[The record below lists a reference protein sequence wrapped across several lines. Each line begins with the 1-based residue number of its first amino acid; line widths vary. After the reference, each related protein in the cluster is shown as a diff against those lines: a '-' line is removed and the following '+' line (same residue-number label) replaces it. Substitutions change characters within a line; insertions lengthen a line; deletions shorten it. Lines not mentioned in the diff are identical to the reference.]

1 MDEPSTSYEDDPSSR
16 QAEAWPSTSS
26 SQPLPLWSPCKARF
40 QPYTGLPEIR
50 TPQKSGRLRVIV
62 NRPLV
67 VRLTKD
73 IIETYQICNPKF
85 KCCESVYVKRY
96 LTNPSEPVLN
106 DGFDNENS
114 DLVLFVNL
122 VLVNPR
128 SRERYVVKDML
139 GQGTFG
145 QVVKCWHLETNSFV
159 AVKIIKNQPAYY
171 HQALVEVSIL
181 ATLNQKFDPEDK
193 HHIVRMLDHFLY
205 QNHLC
210 ISFEML
216 GVNLFELIKMN
227 QFKGMSTN
235 LIRVFSKQMLD
246 ALIIMKHA
254 SIIHCDLKP
263 ENILLCPSV
272 QSAEIKI
279 IDFGSACMETRT
291 VYSYIQASRYYR
303 SPEVLLGYPYTT
315 AIDMWS
321 VGCIVAE
328 LFLGFPLF
336 PGASEFDL
344 IRRMRETLGGQPP
357 DYMLRDAKNANKFF
371 KHVGSI
377 HCLDADESSKGNQ
390 SAYQFLTEEE
400 YEARELKKPVIGK
413 HYFNYV
419 KLEDIIMNYPHRKNL
434 SDSEIS
440 QENRSRVAL
449 VDFLRG
455 LIRFDPLNRWTP
467 SQALL
472 HPFITNE
479 PLLRP
484 YEPPPESPFIPVCQ
498 PLTVNHNPGSGHWYV
513 AGLSPQVISMNRG
526 VPTQANSYMQIIPF
540 SYASSYG
547 SIGSY
552 GSYND
557 GGAGLGSSFEGY
569 ADGSFH
575 SYYSNVGPSGLNIQA
590 HGGGTT
596 LGTSPDGWWRGPHV
610 SHVNGLGV
618 SPSCGNMR
626 TMSLGTSPSQFTP
639 PSSQVHISAG
649 SPGMHCPTS
658 PARSGVHGS
667 PLGKAAAVCQYNRR
681 RSLGQPGMMSMS
693 PQEHTSSQQ
702 WLGHH
707 NDGEGKPRG
716 HMGSPYGLHLSSSH
730 PSWPHQ
736 RASGIPLC
744 ASTSSSH
751 QTLAPSAPYLQV
763 IASSVEAASDKPEC
777 SSSIPNPG
785 DWDPNYSDDLLLQDD
800 NPDMSSL
807 CSGVATGM
815 RINHVTG
822 SANTTTGIG
831 RSNRGGN
838 QAQPSFNYNLA
849 NHRQSGPSQYAR
861 MDETTS
867 SARDVHCG
875 YGRPMS
881 KPSHLT
887 SHPASQHS
895 PSRLGQQSLLRSN
908 NPLQM
913 AYIQE
918 ERMHSKGPSYW
929 NVGPRSPGKSLFAG
943 DSSWGILS

>member
-1 MDEPSTSYEDDPSSR
+1 MDEPSTSYEEGPSFR
-16 QAEAWPSTSS
+16 QAETWPSASS

-40 QPYTGLPEIR
+40 KPYSGLPEIR

-96 LTNPSEPVLN
+96 LTNPSEAVLN

-128 SRERYVVKDML
+128 SKERYVVKDML

-181 ATLNQKFDPEDK
+181 ATLNQKFDPEDE

-227 QFKGMSTN
+227 QFKGISTN
-235 LIRVFSKQMLD
+235 LIRVFSRQMLD

-263 ENILLCPSV
+263 ENILLSRSV

-291 VYSYIQASRYYR
+291 VYSYIQSRYYR

-344 IRRMRETLGGQPP
+344 IRRMRETLGGHPP
-357 DYMLRDAKNANKFF
+357 DYILRDAKNANKFF

-377 HCLDADESSKGNQ
+377 HCLDADETSKGNQ

-400 YEARELKKPVIGK
+400 YESRELKKPVIGK

-419 KLEDIIMNYPHRKNL
+419 KLEDIIMNYPHKKNL
-434 SDSEIS
+434 PDAEIS
-440 QENRSRVAL
+440 QENRSRIAL
-449 VDFLRG
+449 IDFLRG
-455 LIRFDPLNRWTP
+455 LIHFDPVKRWTP

-472 HPFITNE
+472 HPFIRNE
-479 PLLRP
+479 PLLHP
-484 YEPPPESPFIPVCQ
+484 YQPLPETPFIPVCQ

-526 VPTQANSYMQIIPF
+526 VSTQTNSYMQVVPF

-557 GGAGLGSSFEGY
+557 G
-569 ADGSFH
+569 
-575 SYYSNVGPSGLNIQA
+575 GLNIQA

-596 LGTSPDGWWRGPHV
+596 LGTSPDGWWRGPHA
-610 SHVNGLGV
+610 SHGNGLGV

-626 TMSLGTSPSQFTP
+626 SMSLGTSPSQFTP

-649 SPGMHCPTS
+649 SPGMHCATS

-681 RSLGQPGMMSMS
+681 RNLGLGQPGIMSLP
-693 PQEHTSSQQ
+693 PQEHAPSQQ

-716 HMGSPYGLHLSSSH
+716 HMGSPYGAHLSSSH

-736 RASGIPLC
+736 RAGGVPLS
-744 ASTSSSH
+744 ASNSTSH
-751 QTLAPSAPYLQV
+751 PTLASSAPHLHG
-763 IASSVEAASDKPEC
+763 IASSSMEAASDKPEC

-800 NPDMSSL
+800 NPDVSSL

-815 RINHVTG
+815 RHNHVTG
-822 SANTTTGIG
+822 SIGIG
-831 RSNRGGN
+831 RSNRGHN
-838 QAQPSFNYNLA
+838 EAQLSFNYSLP
-849 NHRQSGPSQYAR
+849 NHRQNGPSQYAR
-861 MDETTS
+861 IEDTNS
-867 SARDVHCG
+867 SVRDVHCG
-875 YGRPMS
+875 YGRSVS
-881 KPSHLT
+881 KPSYLMT
-887 SHPASQHS
+887 HPASQHS

-918 ERMHSKGPSYW
+918 ERVHSKGPSYW
-929 NVGPRSPGKSLFAG
+929 SFGPRSPGKSLFAADG
-943 DSSWGILS
+943 SWGQRAGHPMMAIPPHPQGTKESARI